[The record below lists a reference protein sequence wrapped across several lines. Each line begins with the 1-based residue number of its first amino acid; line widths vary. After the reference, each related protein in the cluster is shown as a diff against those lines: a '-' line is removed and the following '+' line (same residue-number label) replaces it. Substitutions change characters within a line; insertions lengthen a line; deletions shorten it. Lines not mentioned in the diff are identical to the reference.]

1 MHAISDKYIF
11 SILTYIFFSSL
22 CILINFF
29 NLSIFVQASEI
40 EEPIPRPPCKKEPLD
55 IPLKKAKLFEDK
67 FLMDYQYQVLLA
79 QYHRQSAYHGFRPW
93 TSSIGGASKH
103 LPHLPFSVSTALP
116 YLSQEPPILQNP
128 ERVVRISECE
138 RYEQSYQP
146 NVALA
151 PRNGSKTTTSSGIK
165 IDTGHSEFESSE
177 RDARDHPLAMDIKIK
192 EERPQTPS
200 EESHS
205 PELCITS
212 EATVVNTQNNIDSK
226 PNAPPIR

>member
-1 MHAISDKYIF
+1 MWY
-11 SILTYIFFSSL
+11 FFP
-22 CILINFF
+22 FHF
-29 NLSIFVQASEI
+29 RQAPEI
-40 EEPIPRPPCKKEPLD
+40 EESLPRPPCKKEPLD

-67 FLMDYQYQVLLA
+67 FIMDYQYQVLLA
-79 QYHRQSAYHGFRPW
+79 QYQRQNAYHGFRPW
-93 TSSIGGASKH
+93 TSSIGAPPSKH
-103 LPHLPFSVSTALP
+103 LPHMPFTVSTALP

-151 PRNGSKTTTSSGIK
+151 PRNGSKTTSVGIK
-165 IDTGHSEFESSE
+165 MDTEHGEYENNE
-177 RDARDHPLAMDIKIK
+177 RDTRDRPLAMDVKIK

-200 EESHS
+200 DESHS
-205 PELCITS
+205 PESCITS
-212 EATVVNTQNNIDSK
+212 GATMVNTQNNIDST

>member
-1 MHAISDKYIF
+1 MYYESF
-11 SILTYIFFSSL
+11 
-22 CILINFF
+22 
-29 NLSIFVQASEI
+29 QAPEI
-40 EEPIPRPPCKKEPLD
+40 EDTLPRPPCKKEPLD

-67 FLMDYQYQVLLA
+67 FIMDYQYQVLLA
-79 QYHRQSAYHGFRPW
+79 QYQRQNAYHGFRPW
-93 TSSIGGASKH
+93 TSSIGASAKH
-103 LPHLPFSVSTALP
+103 LPHLPFSPLP

-151 PRNGSKTTTSSGIK
+151 PRIGSKTSPTTSVAIK
-165 IDTGHSEFESSE
+165 MDTEHGEYENGE
-177 RDARDHPLAMDIKIK
+177 RDARDCPLAMDVSKIK
-192 EERPQTPS
+192 EERPQTPA

-205 PELCITS
+205 PESCITS
-212 EATVVNTQNNIDSK
+212 GANIGTAQNIIDST

>member
-1 MHAISDKYIF
+1 MN
-11 SILTYIFFSSL
+11 SL
-22 CILINFF
+22 
-29 NLSIFVQASEI
+29 QAPEI
-40 EEPIPRPPCKKEPLD
+40 EETLPRPPPCKKEPLD

-67 FLMDYQYQVLLA
+67 FIMDYQYQVLLA
-79 QYHRQSAYHGFRPW
+79 QYQRQNAYHGFRPW
-93 TSSIGGASKH
+93 TSSIGAPAKL
-103 LPHLPFSVSTALP
+103 LPHMPFSPLP

-151 PRNGSKTTTSSGIK
+151 PRNGCKTSPTTSVGIK
-165 IDTGHSEFESSE
+165 MDAEHGEYENGE
-177 RDARDHPLAMDIKIK
+177 RDARDCPIALDVKIK

-200 EESHS
+200 DESHS
-205 PELCITS
+205 PESCITS
-212 EATVVNTQNNIDSK
+212 GANVGNTQNIIDST